1 MAKICWYCEKNNDQ
15 IVNDFFGDF
24 NCKFCG
30 VQNSIMKPNN
40 PDWKPETEPTTEE
53 VWLNEEEE
61 MLDYSSE
68 KYQGKFIYMPRVGE
82 TLIIEVKELR
92 EVKSDNP
99 KFNFSENVPVM
110 INGEP
115 GVDDE
120 GEPLFKKKDLGYH
133 IEALL
138 QNDKILS
145 ITSMAAFLAV
155 FKKYEI
161 QDGDKVKIFHKDKGE
176 WVVEKL

>member
-1 MAKICWYCEKNNDQ
+1 MSLNNTFCWYCGRPFEYNGEKYRD
-15 IVNDFFGDF
+15 VK
-24 NCKFCG
+24 CPFCE
-30 VQNSIMKPNN
+30 VENSIYNPADLKPM
-40 PDWKPETEPTTEE
+40 E
-53 VWLNEEEE
+53 NEEEE
-61 MLDYSSE
+61 MIDYGDE

-82 TLIIEVKELR
+82 TMVVEIKEVR

-133 IEALL
+133 IEAELT
-138 QNDKILS
+138 NGKILS
-145 ITSMAAFLAV
+145 VTSMAAFIQV
-155 FKKYEI
+155 FKKHEI
-161 QDGDKVKIFHKDKGE
+161 QDGEKVKIFHKDKGE